1 MRLIDAA
8 RKVAAS
14 DAKGVYWNSF
24 EYIEN
29 RLQNGGVYENPLR
42 QAHFLAQAAYE
53 TGGFRVTRE
62 SMYYTSTDQ
71 LMKIFGK
78 GRHSAAITL
87 EEAPKFLRNEY
98 ALAERSYGVDNPG
111 GKGAKLGNYRRG
123 DGFLFRGNGGFQIT
137 GGNMHKEFGDYFKA
151 DFYGN
156 PDIVC
161 TAEYIMAVGVHEWL
175 TTNCNKY
182 ADLNDIDTITRIING
197 GTNGLSG
204 RKAYFAKLWPLLTE
218 QNPKSV
224 QVKAWA
230 SAQPSEK
237 TRTLQ
242 RALNTLGYGLKE
254 DGLLGKNTT
263 AALRDFQRKNKL
275 DADGVYGPL
284 TEAALK
290 VALQRRDA
298 GAPEKTA
305 AVTLPSAE
313 TVANVGKAVTGGAA
327 IVAGAGKA
335 ADKYVTAGQQAKD
348 TAQQILDTGI
358 GDWLPWV
365 GGLATVIVCI
375 GVLLIA
381 APQIKA
387 FFHKEPEP
395 A

>member
-8 RKVAAS
+8 RRVAAS
-14 DAKGVYWNSF
+14 DAKSVYWSSF
-24 EYIEN
+24 EHIEA
-29 RLQNGGVYENPLR
+29 RLRSGGVYDNPLR
-42 QAHFLAQAAYE
+42 QTHFMAQAAYE
-53 TGGFRVTRE
+53 TGGFRVLRE
-62 SMYYTSTDQ
+62 SMYYTSTEQ

-98 ALAERSYGVDNPG
+98 ALAERAYGVDNPG
-111 GKGAKLGNYRRG
+111 GKGRKLGNLRPG
-123 DGFLFRGNGGFQIT
+123 DGHLFRGNGGFQIT
-137 GGNMHKEFGDYFKA
+137 GGLMHKEFGAYFNA
-151 DFYGN
+151 DFFGN

-161 TAEYIMAVGVHEWL
+161 TPEYIMAVGVHEWI
-175 TTNCNKY
+175 TSGCNKY
-182 ADLNDIDTITRIING
+182 ADLNDIDTVTRIVNG
-197 GTNGLSG
+197 GTNGLTG
-204 RKAYFAKLWPLLTE
+204 RKAYFAKLWPLITD

-230 SAQPSEK
+230 SAEPSER
-237 TRTLQ
+237 TRTMQ
-242 RALNTLGYGLKE
+242 RALNALGYGLKE
-254 DGLLGKNTT
+254 DGLLGAATT
-263 AALRDFQRKNKL
+263 KALRDFQGKNGL
-275 DADGVYGPL
+275 DADGMYGPL
-284 TEAALK
+284 TEAALGL
-290 VALQRRDA
+290 ALRRRDA
-298 GAPEKTA
+298 GAPDKTP
-305 AVTLPSAE
+305 AVTLPSAG

-327 IVAGAGKA
+327 VVTGAAKA
-335 ADKYVTAGQQAKD
+335 ADKYATAGQQAKD

-365 GGLATVIVCI
+365 GGIATVIVCI